1 MNDATGLLTPRRYRS
16 GAIVIDPVQR
26 RVVVDGEGARLGARA
41 FDLLLVLLERRDRV
55 VAKRELM
62 ELVWPRLVVEDN
74 NLQVHV
80 AALRK
85 VLGPQAIATI
95 PGRGYQFALAIDVLE
110 PVVLPAA
117 TAAAAVA
124 PGRDPGNLP
133 STAPLIGR
141 AADIAAVDALLRDH
155 RALTLV
161 GAGGI
166 GKTRLA
172 LAVAQAAASGRFP
185 DGRWWIDMAALT
197 NGDQMRQAIASTLGA
212 APVVARSD
220 AALADAVA
228 PLNALV
234 VLDNCEHLVDVL
246 APLLDT
252 MLAHAP
258 GPRWLATSQESL
270 KCSGEQVYRLGGLTV
285 PEGLD
290 LDSAAEC
297 GAVALFVERVHALD
311 PRFRLGADNLAP
323 VVEICRR
330 LDGIPLAIEF
340 AAARVPLLGARGVA
354 ERLDQ
359 RLDLLSGG
367 SRMRLR
373 RHQTLRAA
381 LEWSYSLL
389 SDDEKR
395 VFRGLGAFT
404 GGFTLELA
412 KSRMTSA

>member
-197 NGDQMRQAIASTLGA
+197 NGDQML
-212 APVVARSD
+212 
-220 AALADAVA
+220 
-228 PLNALV
+228 
-234 VLDNCEHLVDVL
+234 
-246 APLLDT
+246 
-252 MLAHAP
+252 
-258 GPRWLATSQESL
+258 SL
-270 KCSGEQVYRLGGLTV
+270 I
-285 PEGLD
+285 
-290 LDSAAEC
+290 
-297 GAVALFVERVHALD
+297 H
-311 PRFRLGADNLAP
+311 
-323 VVEICRR
+323 I
-330 LDGIPLAIEF
+330 
-340 AAARVPLLGARGVA
+340 
-354 ERLDQ
+354 
-359 RLDLLSGG
+359 
-367 SRMRLR
+367 
-373 RHQTLRAA
+373 
-381 LEWSYSLL
+381 
-389 SDDEKR
+389 
-395 VFRGLGAFT
+395 
-404 GGFTLELA
+404 
-412 KSRMTSA
+412 